1 MRSPKGEA
9 EGWSEAEPDGFNLRK
24 TLPLAQKLKFRYIT
38 TLDVLPDDGE
48 IHQYPEHS
56 PKRQCNMLVF
66 HPEVGGMYHY
76 PEHSPRRPENMV
88 LSRTFGL
95 KTGKYT
101 TTQSIRSEDSEICFY
116 STQKSGERTTTQS
129 NHPEDSKNMLL
140 SRAICEE
147 IGKYTTT

>member
-9 EGWSEAEPDGFNLRK
+9 DGWSEAEPDGFNLGK

-38 TLDVLPDDGE
+38 TLDVLPEDGE
-48 IHQYPEHS
+48 IH
-56 PKRQCNMLVF
+56 
-66 HPEVGGMYHY
+66 HY

>member
-9 EGWSEAEPDGFNLRK
+9 DGWSEAEPDGFNLGK

-38 TLDVLPDDGE
+38 TLDVLPEDGE
-48 IHQYPEHS
+48 IHHYPEHS

-95 KTGKYT
+95 NTGKYPT
-101 TTQSIRSEDSEICFY
+101 SQSIR
-116 STQKSGERTTTQS
+116 
-129 NHPEDSKNMLL
+129 
-140 SRAICEE
+140 
-147 IGKYTTT
+147 